1 MAKKKS
7 SGNGNGNGDGNG
19 DDTKGQK
26 KLISM
31 TQEALDGMMGDRA
44 ERAKNSATGGM
55 LTDLGFKD
63 DMDGLKGAL
72 TEWQA
77 AKDGKKTDLEKAQ
90 GDLETSSTRVG
101 ELETELT
108 DEKKRAETYMLRT
121 SVMSAARDADFLKE
135 SLEDVWLLV
144 STTEDLSTAVKVNG
158 EKVEGVEEV
167 VKKVAKLRPHWVEQ
181 KPRSTTPSGRAS
193 STTPPVGKREASEEE
208 DGSLVRF

>member
-1 MAKKKS
+1 MAKNKN
-7 SGNGNGNGDGNG
+7 SGDGNGNGDDNG
-19 DDTKGQK
+19 DGTKGQK
-26 KLISM
+26 KQVTM

-44 ERAKNSATGGM
+44 ERAKKSATSGM
-55 LTDLGFKD
+55 LTNLGFED
-63 DMDGLKGAL
+63 NEEGLKEAL

-77 AKDGKKTDLEKAQ
+77 AKDGEKTDLEKSQ
-90 GDLETSSTRVG
+90 GDLETSTTRVG

-144 STTEDLSTAVKVNG
+144 STTEDLSALVKIND
-158 EKVEGVEEV
+158 EKVEGAKDV
-167 VKKVAKLRPHWVEQ
+167 VKKVAELRPHWVEQ
-181 KPRSTTPSGRAS
+181 KTRSTTPPGRTT
-193 STTPPVGKREASEEE
+193 TTPPAGKRKASEEE